1 MNICMVVSYDG
12 SRFAGWQKN
21 VNTGRKRSLQTVFE
35 EILSDYFSQE
45 VRVHAAGRTDAGV
58 NAVGQVFSFHLSG
71 KGSDGVK
78 FSEMPDAS
86 GGEELCLALNLFMRQ
101 RLNSD
106 EAGAVAIR
114 LVSVV
119 PSRFHSRFD
128 AVGKTYEYY
137 FDEGE
142 RANVFARAYA
152 FPVGHT
158 LDLFAMREAAGYLV
172 GTHDFSMFSSV
183 RVKKD
188 RGLLGQSDRIP
199 GVERD
204 TVRTISDISVERVGI
219 KHPSCNLVRVSVT
232 GDGFLY
238 HMVRILSGT
247 LYEVGCKTRKAEN
260 VRELLE
266 CGARSDSGVL
276 LPGNAL
282 FLRRVYYKEKVLLT
296 KLLEGV

>member
-58 NAVGQVFSFHLSG
+58 NAVGQVFNFHLSG

-78 FSEMPDAS
+78 FSEM
-86 GGEELCLALNLFMRQ
+86 
-101 RLNSD
+101 
-106 EAGAVAIR
+106 
-114 LVSVV
+114 
-119 PSRFHSRFD
+119 
-128 AVGKTYEYY
+128 GKTYEYY